1 MKRTLAAALALLQ
14 AILSLGPGAIDAFA
28 QQVAVQVQTP
38 AGVPVGVAAA
48 GSGLSAVPG
57 GAANPATL
65 SQPVLLLPSQIAP
78 VTMIGAPISI
88 SAARTP
94 GSPAQAAAAA
104 QARTAEPVRSA
115 LVESSVLPLPHGERG
130 GVRETLS
137 RTATALTLPSPERG
151 RGNNGSDSRESASR
165 VVAAALQTLR
175 SPAAQTPGESARGLA
190 DGAFNALYG
199 EKLIRGTGEV
209 SEPGIA
215 AEQSESPSRRIPGL
229 QAASPSTTVRS
240 EPAVPRVGA
249 AVPAAPALPSSVGA
263 RVKTA
268 AIAVATVLA
277 LAGAVPFLIPHAAL
291 IGTIGSVALSV
302 IGIPQIIRN
311 FRGGR
316 EGVKDLVI
324 ASPLIWFSAASLLSV
339 ASIGHGS
346 SLAWNA
352 ANVAGVLE
360 SATVVGQ
367 INAYKRDKSDL
378 KATLMTVAATAAP
391 VALAALQVFMPLK
404 AWADLAFTAAMG
416 LLWVLNWP
424 QIKQNYKLFKAE
436 GRAPSGI
443 APAYP
448 ALVAGGSLLHLLAAL
463 ATGDMRWAM
472 NAIIAILTAGAVLAQ
487 IYAPRAANAVIGPL
501 VRLQDSAAALIAR
514 ARTPNL
520 IEDAFS
526 GADLSRFAGEDAA
539 AALAEAEAK
548 AKAMPGRSV
557 IFLEAPTSAGKSTL
571 AKSLAAALG
580 KRIRSIEVDRYF
592 KSVADVP
599 KDANGRPDFDRPD
612 AMYLG
617 RVADDIRTLLAGGK
631 IELPVHDMA
640 TSTTRFDSGEF
651 MQLGEGEVL
660 IVDSIFASH
669 PLLKAATEGHPTM
682 NLYLDAPAVVR
693 LARRLARDK
702 NERGKPVVE
711 NLRGWSRILADER
724 ANILPMRSQ
733 ADMVLNLVKAEE
745 LKSLPGAYAR
755 LLDAE
760 NPETRAET
768 GRLMADM
775 IRASLTAD
783 GAR

>member
-14 AILSLGPGAIDAFA
+14 VILSLGPGAIDAFA
-28 QQVAVQVQTP
+28 QQVTVQVQTP

-48 GSGLSAVPG
+48 GSGISAVPG

-65 SQPVLLLPSQIAP
+65 SQPILLLPSQIAP
-78 VTMIGAPISI
+78 VTTIGAPISL

-94 GSPAQAAAAA
+94 GSPAQAAAA
-104 QARTAEPVRSA
+104 QARTATAGEDTS
-115 LVESSVLPLPHGERG
+115 LPLAAFRTSPKATGASVAQAAQAKVQLPAAARVIE
-130 GVRETLS
+130 
-137 RTATALTLPSPERG
+137 RTAAAG
-151 RGNNGSDSRESASR
+151 RA
-165 VVAAALQTLR
+165 VAADLQTLR
-175 SPAAQTPGESARGLA
+175 APAAQMPGESARGLA

-209 SEPGIA
+209 SEPGVRASEPGIA
-215 AEQSESPSRRIPGL
+215 AEQRESPSRRIPGL
-229 QAASPSTTVRS
+229 QAASPSTAVRS
-240 EPAVPRVGA
+240 EPG
-249 AVPAAPALPSSVGA
+249 VPAAPTLPPSAGA
-263 RVKTA
+263 RVRTA

-277 LAGAVPFLIPHAAL
+277 AAGAVPFLIPHAAV
-291 IGTIGSVALSV
+291 IGAIGSVALSV
-302 IGIPQIIRN
+302 IGIPQIIHN

-324 ASPLIWFSAASLLSV
+324 ASPLIWFSAASLLSI

-378 KATLMTVAATAAP
+378 KATLMTVAATAVP

-424 QIKQNYKLFKAE
+424 QIKQNYNLFKTE

-463 ATGDMRWAM
+463 AAGDMRWAM
-472 NAIIAILTAGAVLAQ
+472 NAIIAIVTAGAVLAQ

-501 VRLQDSAAALIAR
+501 ARLQDGAAALIAR

-526 GADLSRFAGEDAA
+526 GADLSRFAGEDGD

-592 KSVADVP
+592 KSVADV
-599 KDANGRPDFDRPD
+599 RPRHGHLDHPLR
-612 AMYLG
+612 LG
-617 RVADDIRTLLAGGK
+617 RVHAAGRRRGADRRLHLRLPPAAQGRDRGPPDDESLSRRARGRAAGAPSGARQERARKAGGR
-631 IELPVHDMA
+631 EPERLVADPGRRARQHPADALPSRHGA
-640 TSTTRFDSGEF
+640 EP
-651 MQLGEGEVL
+651 GEGRG
-660 IVDSIFASH
+660 
-669 PLLKAATEGHPTM
+669 AAEPSRS
-682 NLYLDAPAVVR
+682 LRPPAR
-693 LARRLARDK
+693 
-702 NERGKPVVE
+702 RGKPRDA
-711 NLRGWSRILADER
+711 RGDRPPHGRHDPRLAHRRRGAVSPRR
-724 ANILPMRSQ
+724 AARS
-733 ADMVLNLVKAEE
+733 
-745 LKSLPGAYAR
+745 
-755 LLDAE
+755 LLGHRD
-760 NPETRAET
+760 
-768 GRLMADM
+768 
-775 IRASLTAD
+775 
-783 GAR
+783 